1 MTDDT
6 TTQLKPELNRKA
18 LRDIIPVLRRL
29 DAEGCFNMR
38 KWAIGPVNPNAADYT
53 ECGTQFCLAGAKAV
67 ADGWRPQYEM
77 HDIYADSGTGSARN
91 VPVATGKFV
100 RPENRHDSYYLSPNA
115 RFAKDIAKEAFGLDD
130 DHMHFLFYGDHI
142 TRVEDLVG
150 RIEWVIGGNR
160 PLHYPARCIAAEV
173 RHADED
179 AEKVAEQRNWR
190 DRLVAEAL
198 AAESASG

>member
-6 TTQLKPELNRKA
+6 TTQLKPELNREA
-18 LRDIIPVLRRL
+18 LCDIIPVLRQL
-29 DAEGCFNMR
+29 DAEGRFNMR
-38 KWAIGPVNPNAADYT
+38 QWADGPVNPNAASFT
-53 ECGTQFCLAGAKAV
+53 ECGTQFCLAGAKAAV
-67 ADGWRPQYEM
+67 DGWRPQYEKRNV
-77 HDIYADSGTGSARN
+77 YGTLGFARS

-100 RPENRHDSYYLSPNA
+100 LPENRHDQDYLSQDA
-115 RFAKDIAKEAFGLDD
+115 RSAKDIAKEAFGLDD
-130 DHMHFLFYGDHI
+130 DHMHFLFFGYHI

-160 PLHYPARCIAAEV
+160 PLHYPAQCIAAEV